1 MRQVELTGKTA
12 DQTKSE
18 ILTDVTTDTAR
29 ENSGALNNVFEKV
42 KVQKEIDVQVQVT
55 KKLGK
60 NASKAV
66 ADYANSQSMKL
77 RAQDQEAAA

>member
-66 ADYANSQSMKL
+66 ADYATSQSMKL